1 MNSYSIRKVMKFNI
15 TEKIEIKRT
24 ENSSKVIGTIIPSK
38 KNGVTDTQ
46 KINGEQFEVFNCEF
60 YVEKHGDIIV
70 DGTPYTEF
78 KVINPFKLYFSNRSG
93 LLIGH
98 VGLSIATPFLKYLK
112 DSNPSIV
119 NYSYINFD
127 FTNIVRNKALVD
139 QVWFGTTDVHART
152 KGFNGTEVNKN
163 KEAMKAINDG
173 KATYIKVSID
183 VNSNG
188 INKKRIVGFS
198 KKSGIV
204 IVKKNDPS
212 IDTLEKELSLLM
224 DTYKTYSEFK

>member
-1 MNSYSIRKVMKFNI
+1 M
-15 TEKIEIKRT
+15 
-24 ENSSKVIGTIIPSK
+24 
-38 KNGVTDTQ
+38 
-46 KINGEQFEVFNCEF
+46 
-60 YVEKHGDIIV
+60 
-70 DGTPYTEF
+70 
-78 KVINPFKLYFSNRSG
+78 
-93 LLIGH
+93 IGH

-127 FTNIVRNKALVD
+127 FTKIVRNKALVD

-188 INKKRIVGFS
+188 KNKKRIVGFS